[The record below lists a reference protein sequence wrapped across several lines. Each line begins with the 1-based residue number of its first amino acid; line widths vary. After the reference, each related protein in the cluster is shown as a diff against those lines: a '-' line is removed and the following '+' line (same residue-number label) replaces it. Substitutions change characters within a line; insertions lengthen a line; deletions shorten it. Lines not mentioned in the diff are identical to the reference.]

1 MCLRLVIR
9 ASSAVPGQSP
19 TSTER
24 RASRATRRPTR
35 FGTAPT
41 ARLVCDVM
49 RATSPTCSGRVATP
63 ALGSTHPTVGSVW
76 TVPLVANPRQPRRPQ
91 TAQHATCRMGQ
102 ASCLRLARPAGPV
115 LLASNQTATVVAASI
130 VPLGST
136 ATGVSVR
143 RVVRDHSPRMI
154 RALAIYVLLSGRI
167 SIVLTVSPAS
177 LARLAWSHSRIAQ
190 DVNRVLLTAMR
201 MCRRLVIRV
210 LAVIQGVS
218 RMGS

>member
-1 MCLRLVIR
+1 MH
-9 ASSAVPGQSP
+9 
-19 TSTER
+19 
-24 RASRATRRPTR
+24 
-35 FGTAPT
+35 FGTAST
-41 ARLVCDVM
+41 ARHVCDVM
-49 RATSPTCSGRVATP
+49 RATSPTCSGRGATP

-76 TVPLVANPRQPRRPQ
+76 TVSLVANPRQPRRPQ

-130 VPLGST
+130 VPQGNT

-154 RALAIYVLLSGRI
+154 RAIVIYVLLSGRI
-167 SIVLTVSPAS
+167 SIVPMASHAS
-177 LARLAWSHSRIAQ
+177 LARLVASPWTIVQGARI
-190 DVNRVLLTAMR
+190 VLSSAMR
-201 MCRRLVIRV
+201 MCRRLAIRV
-210 LAVIQGVS
+210 LAVILGVS

>member
-1 MCLRLVIR
+1 MH
-9 ASSAVPGQSP
+9 
-19 TSTER
+19 
-24 RASRATRRPTR
+24 

-41 ARLVCDVM
+41 AHLVCDVM

-76 TVPLVANPRQPRRPQ
+76 TVPLVTSLHRLL
-91 TAQHATCRMGQ
+91 AQQAVARAQRMER
-102 ASCLRLARPAGPV
+102 ASCLRPARPAGPV

-154 RALAIYVLLSGRI
+154 RAIVIYVLLSGRI

-210 LAVIQGVS
+210 LAVILEVS
-218 RMGS
+218 RMRS